1 MHIRRISIQGFK
13 TFKNLVVIENLSPNE
28 NVIIGSN
35 GSGKS
40 NLFEAIKFV
49 VSEDYHN
56 LSSEDRLS
64 MIYQG
69 SGTVISCFVEL
80 EFDSGIN
87 IRRTIGLKKD
97 EFSVN
102 GRVKGRNEVKL
113 FLQSLGFPFE
123 GNSYFIVPQGRITS
137 LTNAKD
143 VERLKLL
150 KEVTGASIFED
161 KLNKSLRDM
170 QESKVKRERI
180 DSELGE
186 LDTRLKDL
194 NEEKKHLVQCQ
205 LLTKEKKLLEY
216 SIFDR
221 NLVAINEIGNNLLIE
236 YDENTSESQQLM
248 QQVEESEEIIS
259 NLKGK
264 MKTINNELKLIDALK
279 TDELSDLQVEIND
292 LEEKQQLLQSRI
304 ETMHAN
310 ENEISALKT
319 NISTKIQENEEK
331 IEALQPDYDS
341 YSTRQ
346 QEIQSNI
353 SSSKQ
358 RQTYL
363 ITKQGRYS
371 KFKSQEEKDSWV
383 KNQIFLL
390 KKEQQEL
397 NKSIENLKIDV
408 KKKQIFSLNKDI
420 ENNEVKLVEELG
432 SQKESIEEEYAI
444 LQDEYYDIVDRR
456 TECWREEQTTKKLQH
471 NIQKELD
478 SLTRRLHENMDR
490 STAMGLSNLPII
502 MQDLKLTSKH
512 IIGKLGDLIQFG
524 EKYKQ
529 CIETTAGNALFN
541 IVVDTD
547 HTASKIMEYMANKK
561 MGRITFMP
569 LNRIANFGDVTYPG
583 NDEGEFIPL
592 IKKIQFDKP
601 VANCM
606 KLIFART
613 LVVKELSTGVTLA
626 KKYSLNAVTPDGDK
640 VDGRGALTGGFNDI
654 FGSIGSTEKT
664 SKLDSL
670 SNLKK
675 KKEELKEVT
684 ESMMS
689 LEKKLKELDDEAE
702 TMNTQLQNITL
713 QKLAIKEEEAL
724 IKKEQ
729 LQRRFELSNF
739 ESELMQL
746 NESADNFQHMI
757 SSLQVEIDI
766 LEKDLK
772 QPFDKK
778 LTDEEASELK
788 EIIQSLQK
796 NANELKT
803 IDEEFKEK
811 ELAIEVIRQENE
823 YNLKLQLNQLLEQ
836 ELAANE
842 KLASYKKKLAILSKK
857 IERKT
862 VREASIKLEVENSN
876 KKFEFFLT
884 EKDTNKE
891 LLNEI
896 FEGQK
901 ETLDK
906 LEDLQ
911 TKAEK
916 LMTRITKNNNRFDFL
931 TNKIVELGF
940 IPEESLTQFANLSE
954 DQLVEKL
961 QNVTLKLSKF
971 TNVNKR
977 AGESFARFL
986 IKKEELENKAD
997 ELGESE
1003 KSIETLISSLK
1014 EQKIQAIECTFQ
1026 KVAFFFEDIFT
1037 KIVPTGKGQLIINK
1051 KVQSEKELD
1060 SNDEVDN
1067 IYDGV
1072 AIQVSFNSK
1081 DNEQLFVDQLSGG
1094 QKTVCAIALILA
1106 IQSVNPA
1113 PFYLFDEVDAALDKE
1128 FRTSIAKVIH
1138 DLSHEGN
1145 KSTGFQF
1152 ICTTFRRELLNQADK
1167 LFRVRFENKTSLV
1180 EEIDKVDAIQFVRG
1194 EKRQRISEI

>member
-1 MHIRRISIQGFK
+1 MYIKRISIQGFK
-13 TFKNLVVIENLSPNE
+13 TFKNLIVIENLSPNE

-49 VSEDYHN
+49 ISEDYHN

-80 EFDSGIN
+80 EFDSGIK

-102 GRVKGRNEVKL
+102 DRVKGKSEVKL
-113 FLQSLGFPFE
+113 FLQRLGFPFE
-123 GNSYFIVPQGRITS
+123 GNNYFIVPQGKITS

-150 KEVTGASIFED
+150 KEVTGASVFED

-170 QESKVKRERI
+170 QESRVKRERI

-186 LDTRLKDL
+186 LNTRLNDL

-205 LLTKEKKLLEY
+205 LLTKEKKLLQFSLFEK
-216 SIFDR
+216 
-221 NLVAINEIGNNLLIE
+221 NLAQINEIGNNLQVE

-248 QQVEESEEIIS
+248 QQVEESEDIIS
-259 NLKGK
+259 NFKGK
-264 MKTINNELKLIDALK
+264 MKTIKNELKLIDALK
-279 TDELSDLQVEIND
+279 TDELSDLQLEIND
-292 LEEKQQLLQSRI
+292 LEEKQRLLQSRI
-304 ETMHAN
+304 KDTFAREK
-310 ENEISALKT
+310 EISDFKA
-319 NISTKIQENEEK
+319 NISTKIQENDVK
-331 IEALQPDYDS
+331 IKSLQPDYDS
-341 YSTRQ
+341 YSTKQ
-346 QEIQSNI
+346 QEFQSEI

-371 KFKSQEEKDSWV
+371 KFRSQEEKDSWV
-383 KNQIFLL
+383 KTQITSL
-390 KKEQQEL
+390 KKEQEEL
-397 NKSIENLKIDV
+397 NKSIANLKIDF
-408 KKKQIFSLNKDI
+408 KKKQISTLNKKI
-420 ENNEVKLVEELG
+420 ENNDFKLAEELG
-432 SQKESIEEEYAI
+432 SQKESFEEEYAI

-456 TECWREEQTTKKLQH
+456 TECWREEQTTKNMQD

-478 SLTRRLHENMDR
+478 SLTRQLNEKMDR
-490 STAMGLSNLPII
+490 PTALGLSNLPII
-502 MQDLKLTSKH
+502 MQDLKLTSNH
-512 IIGKLGDLIQFG
+512 IIGKIGDLIHFS

-541 IVVDTD
+541 VVVDTD
-547 HTASKIMEYMANKK
+547 QTASKIMEYMANKK
-561 MGRITFMP
+561 MGRISFMP
-569 LNRIANFGDVTYPG
+569 LNRIASVADVTYPG
-583 NDEGEFIPL
+583 SDEGDFIPL
-592 IKKIQFDKP
+592 IKKIQFDKN

-613 LVVKELSTGVTLA
+613 LVVKELSIGVVLA
-626 KKYSLNAVTPDGDK
+626 KKYGLNAVTPDGDK
-640 VDGRGALTGGFNDI
+640 VDGRGALTGGFNDT
-654 FGSIGSTEKT
+654 FGSLGSSERT

-684 ESMMS
+684 DSLTS
-689 LEKKLKELDDEAE
+689 LEEKLKQLDNEAE
-702 TMNTQLQNITL
+702 TMNTQLQEITL

-724 IKKEQ
+724 IKKDQ
-729 LQRRFELSNF
+729 LQIRFEISNF
-739 ESELMQL
+739 ESELVQL
-746 NESADNFQHMI
+746 NETADNLQNMI
-757 SSLQVEIDI
+757 NSLQIEISI

-772 QPFDKK
+772 KPFDKK
-778 LTDEEASELK
+778 LTDEEAFELK

-796 NANELKT
+796 NANELNK
-803 IDEEFKEK
+803 IDEELKEK

-823 YNLKLQLNQLLEQ
+823 YNLKLQLKQSLEQ
-836 ELAANE
+836 ESVNNE
-842 KLASYKKKLAILSKK
+842 KLANYKTKLAIVLKK
-857 IERKT
+857 LDKKT
-862 VREASIKLEVENSN
+862 EKEANIKLEVENSN
-876 KKFEFFLT
+876 KKFELLLT
-884 EKDTNKE
+884 QKDTNSE

-896 FEGQK
+896 YEGQK

-906 LEDLQ
+906 LEELQ

-916 LMTRITKNNNRFDFL
+916 LMTRITKNNNRFDIL

-940 IPEESLTQFANLSE
+940 IPEESLTQFANFSE

-961 QNVTLKLSKF
+961 QKVTLKLSKF

-986 IKKEELENKAD
+986 NKKEELENKAA

-1003 KSIETLISSLK
+1003 KSIETLIFSLK
-1014 EQKIQAIECTFQ
+1014 AQKVQAIESTFQ
-1026 KVAFFFEDIFT
+1026 KVAIFFEDIFT

-1051 KVQSEKELD
+1051 KVQSENELD
-1060 SNDEVDN
+1060 SNDAVDN

-1145 KSTGFQF
+1145 ESTGFQF

-1167 LFRVRFENKTSLV
+1167 LFRVRFENKTSVV
-1180 EEIDKVDAIQFVRG
+1180 EEIGKVDAILFVRG
-1194 EKRQRISEI
+1194 EKRQRILEI